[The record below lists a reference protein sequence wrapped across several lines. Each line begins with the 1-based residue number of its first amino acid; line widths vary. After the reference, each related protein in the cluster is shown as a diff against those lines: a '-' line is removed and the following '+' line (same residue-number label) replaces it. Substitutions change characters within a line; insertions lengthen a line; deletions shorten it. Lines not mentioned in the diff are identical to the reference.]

1 MNKLKLY
8 LGIYILF
15 GSGIFAA
22 EAAKVSSLL
31 FMHYS
36 YEDTDNN
43 GFGIK
48 RAYLTYENSL
58 NQSVSYKFQVD
69 VGSTITDVKS
79 DFTLKRLD
87 HTVYLKNA
95 KVDWKTGLGKF
106 TIGLQGMNM
115 FKVQEATWGFRFID
129 KMAMDLNG
137 FSSSADMGIAWDNK
151 FGPLSAN
158 LMITNGCGYK
168 QAENDGHKKVS
179 FLLHVGQ
186 SKLKKGFNAG
196 IVMSHEGLDYGSNS
210 TGSSLVLGG
219 FGGLVIGNLRA
230 GIEYELQNIS
240 SSQEKTS
247 TLVSAYSTLGLRKDL
262 DTYIR
267 IDYHDDD
274 NKIVNDTETYL
285 IAGINYLPEPSFS
298 VAPNIRMNASDM
310 DETELK
316 YYLNFQFKF

>member
-1 MNKLKLY
+1 MKATVMA
-8 LGIYILF
+8 ILF
-15 GSGIFAA
+15 LTAGIQVFAGDMKMNA
-22 EAAKVSSLL
+22 DTY
-31 FMHYS
+31 FGYS
-36 YEDTDNN
+36 FVDADNN
-43 GFGIK
+43 AFHID
-48 RAYLTYENSL
+48 RAYFSIQ
-58 NQSVSYKFQVD
+58 NQVSKQISYKFQTD
-69 VGSTITDVKS
+69 VGSGEATAY
-79 DFTLKRLD
+79 
-87 HTVYLKNA
+87 TVYLKNA
-95 KVDWKTGLGKF
+95 KLDWKTDFGKF
-106 TIGLQGMNM
+106 TFGLQGMNM